1 MPVERSRG
9 SRRTCADGDGL
20 VWTEPLVPPGISLAT
35 NLTPGAWDESS
46 QAMPCMIYKFS
57 VEHNLKAERAKSA
70 AFLDAPPSTE
80 SKPNRTRHKHKVT
93 PSLSIA
99 PTVQPHPREPHTQTR
114 NPRPPNA
121 FIFFRSAFIRTGEVP
136 ADVETSHASLSA
148 IAGLT
153 WAALPALEKAAWH
166 RKAEEE
172 RKRHLERFPAYAP
185 ASGSSDRDR
194 YVGRGSGKGGLAA
207 VVARP
212 NRRKQR
218 EVVPPDCV
226 RQAHIASL
234 LLSKLRG
241 VELREAIAKF
251 DQERR
256 ERGEGGVEVRF
267 GPVETPEGR
276 LEESD
281 PAPFEREGSR
291 SFVVRRRCRN
301 EKRRKSEEGKDGRC
315 TLPPPLSPST
325 PIDPEASTATFAF
338 DSDFDRLSSVPAIA
352 PNTGFAST
360 LELSFDLLSSI
371 RPTANDEFTSTFEW
385 PPLNKSS
392 SSPFFDPSYLF
403 SHAFPDTST
412 SPDVSSFCRSLEDL
426 SLINPFPQPYS
437 VGTHT
442 GQPSPV
448 LGCSSMFAIGGDPNS
463 LTSSPEWIGLSMDG
477 GLTPC
482 AGLELRPDLAGLG
495 DVRMSSLW

>member
-9 SRRTCADGDGL
+9 SRRTCADGDGYGMDRA
-20 VWTEPLVPPGISLAT
+20 LVPPGISLAT

-57 VEHNLKAERAKSA
+57 VEHNLKPSAPNQQHSSMPRPPQSRAKSH
-70 AFLDAPPSTE
+70 
-80 SKPNRTRHKHKVT
+80 RHKHKHPQCSPIQENHT
-93 PSLSIA
+93 RKPATRALPTHSSFSAQLSSA
-99 PTVQPHPREPHTQTR
+99 PV
-114 NPRPPNA
+114 
-121 FIFFRSAFIRTGEVP
+121 RSCRRR
-136 ADVETSHASLSA
+136 DLSRLA
-148 IAGLT
+148 LCDCWAP

-218 EVVPPDCV
+218 EVVPPDC
-226 RQAHIASL
+226 
-234 LLSKLRG
+234 
-241 VELREAIAKF
+241 
-251 DQERR
+251 
-256 ERGEGGVEVRF
+256 
-267 GPVETPEGR
+267 TPEGR

-281 PAPFEREGSR
+281 PAPLSGRGAGALLCGGGVGTR
-291 SFVVRRRCRN
+291 TG
-301 EKRRKSEEGKDGRC
+301 RKSEEGKDGRC

-338 DSDFDRLSSVPAIA
+338 DSDFDLLSSVPAIA

-360 LELSFDLLSSI
+360 WSFPSTYCRLF

-392 SSPFFDPSYLF
+392 SSPFFNPSYLF
-403 SHAFPDTST
+403 SHAFQIP
-412 SPDVSSFCRSLEDL
+412 PHHHDVSSFCRSLEDL
-426 SLINPFPQPYS
+426 SLINPFPQQYS
-437 VGTHT
+437 VGPHT

-463 LTSSPEWIGLSMDG
+463 LTSSPDG
-477 GLTPC
+477 
-482 AGLELRPDLAGLG
+482 
-495 DVRMSSLW
+495 